1 MGEEAKNIA
10 SLAFG
15 PSTRDTGRGA
25 LILRARCLCWARP
38 RLVSPLESP
47 FRAQWWCCTAASW
60 AALLQCAAPA
70 AHAGTDAYAFADF
83 CLRPCLAHSTGA
95 RSRFTATLPALP
107 AAEVGYRALSH
118 CQRRRWPLRA
128 GCCGTALHA
137 GALAALALLR
147 ARPTQLQLRAGHRR
161 SSTSR
166 SSGLSLFIARS
177 LQPPARPPWWPN
189 GRQGSGCDSP
199 WRHGGVTTSSE
210 GSRRRRAH
218 LTGSTAARGAE
229 PSPRAHPLPRE
240 HHRPAS
246 LPTRPHP
253 ACRDPPRA
261 LLARGQAAPGGTTSR
276 RSFSH

>member
-1 MGEEAKNIA
+1 M
-10 SLAFG
+10 
-15 PSTRDTGRGA
+15 
-25 LILRARCLCWARP
+25 
-38 RLVSPLESP
+38 RL
-47 FRAQWWCCTAASW
+47 
-60 AALLQCAAPA
+60 
-70 AHAGTDAYAFADF
+70 
-83 CLRPCLAHSTGA
+83 
-95 RSRFTATLPALP
+95 
-107 AAEVGYRALSH
+107 

-128 GCCGTALHA
+128 GCCGTVLHA

-189 GRQGSGCDSP
+189 SRQGSGCDSP

-210 GSRRRRAH
+210 GSPRRRAH

-240 HHRPAS
+240 HHRPAR

-276 RSFSH
+276 RSFSHRGERPVPGPLASAPPAPLHTLTRARRAAAAPVAASAAAFTLRFVWCAPRDLFAPRRMEEHPPLTRRSKDPRRRPLRHTHSPPLSHDQRWLASRAQAS